1 MIFDAPLFRFIQR
14 EGTVK
19 LKQLILLSCLGGLA
33 NTGLIAL
40 INKSASIASTGN
52 TAVWQFF
59 AFIILLFIYL
69 YALRKSS
76 KENVIS
82 TQSLMHTFKIRIMS
96 QVLKADLKT
105 IDGIGRPWILQI
117 LVRDTQTVS
126 QSILSIVQIAQSAST
141 LFFLL
146 IYIGFV
152 SVPAFLIVL
161 AASFLI
167 FFLVSN
173 RISKT
178 TKAFSEA
185 WHYEGESLKVLS
197 DFMDGFKEIK
207 MNSKRAA
214 ELSSEIVF
222 GSRKSKSMKIEAM
235 FALVNATI
243 APQLFFYILVGIAV
257 FVLPVLFKDY
267 SNSVQSITTS
277 IMFLVG
283 ALGGIVGNI
292 PPLAQA
298 SASAEELLLLEE
310 KLNKIEISEE
320 NTAGD
325 ENFSA
330 MKSLELKNLVYQYD
344 ENRGDKSFSIGPVSY
359 IFEPG
364 KIYFVR
370 GNNGS
375 GKSTLI
381 RLLIGLYKPTSGGI
395 YFNGGLVSQPASPA
409 YRNLFSVVFSDF
421 HLFKR
426 LYGIYT
432 ADDKV
437 ISAAID
443 LLGMSE
449 KTKIS
454 DNSFSDINLS
464 TGQRKRIALIT
475 AILEDRPIIV
485 LDEWA
490 SDQDPEFR
498 RYFYEFILP
507 ELKNQGKTIIAI
519 THDDQYY
526 SMSDHLIKIQ
536 NGMLAQST

>member
-19 LKQLILLSCLGGLA
+19 LKRLVLLSCLGGLA

-40 INKSASIASTGN
+40 INQSASIASTGK

-59 AFIILLFIYL
+59 AFVVLLFIYL

-82 TQSLMHTFKIRIMS
+82 TQSLMHTFKIRIMA

-105 IDGIGRPWILQI
+105 IDEIGRPWILQI

-141 LFFLL
+141 LIFLL

-152 SVPAFLIVL
+152 SVPAFVIVL
-161 AASFLI
+161 LASFLI
-167 FFLVSN
+167 FILVSN

-257 FVLPVLFKDY
+257 FVLPVIFKDY

-310 KLNKIEISEE
+310 KLNKIDLGDS
-320 NTAGD
+320 NTPED
-325 ENFSA
+325 EDFSI
-330 MKSLELKNLVYQYD
+330 MQSLELKNLVYQYD
-344 ENRGDKSFSIGPVSY
+344 ENKGKKSFIIGPVSY
-359 IFEPG
+359 IFAPG

-395 YFNGGLVSQPASPA
+395 YFNGDLVSQPSSPA

-432 ADDKV
+432 ADDSV
-437 ISAAID
+437 INAAVD

-449 KTKIS
+449 KIKIY
-454 DNSFSDINLS
+454 DNNFSDINLS

-498 RYFYEFILP
+498 KYFYESILP
-507 ELKNQGKTIIAI
+507 ELKNRGKTIIAI
-519 THDDQYY
+519 THDDHYY
-526 SMSDHLIKIQ
+526 SMSDHLIKIE
-536 NGMLAQST
+536 NGMLA

>member
-14 EGTVK
+14 EGTVQ
-19 LKQLILLSCLGGLA
+19 LKRLILLSCLGGLA

-40 INKSASIASTGN
+40 INQSASIASTGK

-59 AFIILLFIYL
+59 AFAFLLFVYL

-141 LFFLL
+141 LLFLL
-146 IYIGFV
+146 LYIGFV
-152 SVPAFLIVL
+152 SIPAFVIVL
-161 AASFLI
+161 LASILI
-167 FFLVSN
+167 FILVSN

-214 ELSSEIVF
+214 ELSREIVF
-222 GSRKSKSMKIEAM
+222 GSRKSKTMKTEAM

-257 FVLPVLFKDY
+257 FVLPVIFKNY
-267 SNSVQSITTS
+267 SHSVQSITTS

-310 KLNKIEISEE
+310 KLNKIQYSDDNAAEGEQF
-320 NTAGD
+320 A
-325 ENFSA
+325 A
-330 MKSLELKNLVYQYD
+330 MKSLELKNVVYQYD
-344 ENRGDKSFSIGPVSY
+344 ESKGDKSFIIGPVSY
-359 IFEPG
+359 LFEPG

-395 YFNGGLVSQPASPA
+395 YYNGKMVSQPASPE

-421 HLFKR
+421 HLFKK
-426 LYGIYT
+426 LYGIYS
-432 ADDKV
+432 ADESV
-437 ISAAID
+437 INATID
-443 LLGMSE
+443 LLGMSQ
-449 KTKIS
+449 KIKIS
-454 DNSFSDINLS
+454 DNCFSDIDLS
-464 TGQRKRIALIT
+464 TGQRKRIALVT

-498 RYFYEFILP
+498 KYFYEFILP
-507 ELKNQGKTIIAI
+507 ELKKRGKTIIAI
-519 THDDQYY
+519 THDDHYY

-536 NGMLAQST
+536 NGLLAQST

>member
-1 MIFDAPLFRFIQR
+1 M
-14 EGTVK
+14 
-19 LKQLILLSCLGGLA
+19 
-33 NTGLIAL
+33 
-40 INKSASIASTGN
+40 NKSASIASTGK

-105 IDGIGRPWILQI
+105 IDDIGRPWILQI

-141 LFFLL
+141 LIFLL

-161 AASFLI
+161 VASFII

-310 KLNKIEISEE
+310 KLNKIEASED
-320 NTAGD
+320 NSKGD

-344 ENRGDKSFSIGPVSY
+344 ENKSDKSFSIGPVSY

-395 YFNGGLVSQPASPA
+395 YFNGDLVSQPASPA

-498 RYFYEFILP
+498 KYFYEFILP

-526 SMSDHLIKIQ
+526 SKSDHLIKIQ